1 MMRKISVDEL
11 QFGMYIN
18 ELDRPWTDTPF
29 LFQGFFLTTAEQLEV
44 LKRFCKHVYV
54 DPERIVEPRKPRS
67 PAIPIAKSSQ
77 AVPKLVGT
85 GRVKYS
91 TSVSIE
97 HELTQARQIYVSSEE
112 SVYSMIENFREEGTL
127 DATVAAGAARSMTE
141 SVKRNPDALVLFST
155 LKEREDL
162 IDKALHVSVYMV
174 AVARFLEMSEADL
187 EMAGLV
193 GLLLDVGKLKI
204 PSEVL
209 AKRER
214 LTPEELVLVRS
225 HVMHSVETLNGT
237 PGIPVEVIEA
247 VATHHERYDGSG
259 YPKGLRGDGLS
270 LIASIAG
277 IVDTFVSLTSKRPY
291 AAPVAP
297 SNALNML
304 HKWRGSAFHPV
315 LVEQFI
321 RCIGVFPVGAV
332 VELNSGEIAVVI
344 AQNQEK
350 RLQPRIMVVRDA
362 AGNALRPQ
370 KLLDLSKA
378 PKVNAEETYRIR
390 RTLEFGK
397 ADVSRADLFL

>member
-1 MMRKISVDEL
+1 MMKKISLEEL
-11 QFGMYIN
+11 QFGMYVN

-29 LFQGFFLTTAEQLEV
+29 VFQGFFLTTPEQLEV
-44 LKRFCKHVYV
+44 LRRFCKHVYV
-54 DPERIVEPRKPRS
+54 DPERVAEPDKERVGAAQTGSAP
-67 PAIPIAKSSQ
+67 
-77 AVPKLVGT
+77 PKLKGT
-85 GRVKYS
+85 GRNTYR
-91 TSVSIE
+91 TSVSVE
-97 HELTQARQIYVSSEE
+97 SELTQARDIYKASEE
-112 SVYSMIENFREEGTL
+112 SVYSMIEDFREAGTL
-127 DATVAAGAARSMTE
+127 DASLAAGAARSMAE
-141 SVKRNPDALVLFST
+141 SIKRNPDALVLFST
-155 LKEREDL
+155 LKDREDL

-174 AVARFLEMSEADL
+174 ALARFLEMSEEDL

-225 HVMHSVETLNGT
+225 HVNHSVSILDAT
-237 PGIPVEVIEA
+237 PGISPEVVRA
-247 VATHHERYDGSG
+247 VAMHHERYDGSG
-259 YPKGLRGDGLS
+259 YPKGLRGDELG

-277 IVDTFVSLTSKRPY
+277 LVDTFVGLTSKRPY
-291 AAPVAP
+291 ASPVAP

-304 HKWRGSAFHPV
+304 HKWRGNAFHPT

-321 RCIGVFPVGAV
+321 RCIGIFPVGAV
-332 VELNSGEIAVVI
+332 VELNSGEVAVVI
-344 AQNQEK
+344 AQNLEK

-362 AGNALRPQ
+362 AGNPLRPQ

-378 PKVNAEETYRIR
+378 PKVNAEEPYRIR

-397 ADVSRADLFL
+397 GNVSRADLFL

>member
-1 MMRKISVDEL
+1 MLKKIAVDEL
-11 QFGMYIN
+11 RFGMYVN

-29 LFQGFFLTTAEQLEV
+29 VFQGFFLTTPEQLEV

-54 DPERIVEPRKPRS
+54 DPERVEEREKPRS
-67 PAIPIAKSSQ
+67 PAIPLARSTTV
-77 AVPKLVGT
+77 APKLVGA
-85 GRVKYS
+85 GRVKYF
-91 TSVSIE
+91 TSVSVE
-97 HELTQARQIYVSSEE
+97 HELPQAREAYKSSEE
-112 SVYSMIENFREEGTL
+112 SVYSLIENFREDGTL
-127 DATVAAGAARSMTE
+127 DATLAAGAARSMTE

-187 EMAGLV
+187 EIAGVV

-204 PSEVL
+204 PNEVL
-209 AKRER
+209 GKRER

-225 HVMHSVETLNGT
+225 HVKHSVDTLNAT
-237 PGIPVEVIEA
+237 PGISPEVVRA
-247 VATHHERYDGSG
+247 VALHHERYDGSG
-259 YPKGLRGDGLS
+259 YPEGVRADELS

-291 AAPVAP
+291 ASPVAP

-304 HKWRGSAFHPV
+304 HKWRGTAFHPV

-362 AGNALRPQ
+362 AGNPLRPQ
-370 KLLDLSKA
+370 KLLDLSKS
-378 PKVNAEETYRIR
+378 PKMSAEEPYRIR